1 MMTRLFHRRS
11 CPKSACR
18 WQMWVFALLL
28 LTVTSA
34 AQQRQ
39 APPAGGGG
47 QFQIGGTVVN
57 AINDQPLANAY
68 VTITA
73 VQGAAARTVTT
84 GAGGAFRFDGVR
96 AGKYQLSAE
105 RRGFASQQYQ
115 QHDNFSTAIVAGP
128 GLDSGNIVFR
138 AVPDASF
145 SGRITDELGDAVR
158 NAHVML
164 IREQVAEGRAIKA
177 IAANA
182 SSDDQGHYHFAHL
195 KPGAYYLA
203 VSARPWFADGPF
215 AGRMAF
221 AGEGRG
227 IVSSSGGFGS
237 NAAGNPALDVAFPV
251 TFYPDVTDSA
261 SASAITLQAG
271 DRASAD
277 FILRAVPA
285 LHLHIKNNS
294 PRPEN
299 EPGPR
304 PFMGASPSQ
313 IIFGDIEVPV
323 PTAMRGVGNGIM
335 TMSFAPGHYLLNVFP
350 AAGRFR
356 RGEGPETNADQ
367 EPPASRIREIELVSD
382 TELDPS
388 ELPASVAVSGTI
400 KTSDGHAPAKPADV
414 RLRSQS
420 LRRTLNTR
428 ASQNGE
434 FTFARGVPA
443 GSYEISIGASD
454 GSYIQSV
461 TATGAKVSG
470 RTVPIG
476 GSEVR
481 LSVVVA
487 SGVGRVQG
495 VAARGET
502 PQSGVMI
509 VLVPNDPANHLVLFR
524 RDQSD
529 SDGSFTLQDVV
540 PGRYTLLALE
550 KGWELSWSDP
560 EVLKA
565 FLHGGEPL
573 VVERKGNLNVRVNV
587 Q

>member
-1 MMTRLFHRRS
+1 MTLRRFLVT
-11 CPKSACR
+11 
-18 WQMWVFALLL
+18 VFVCAVALAA
-28 LTVTSA
+28 A
-34 AQQRQ
+34 AQERQ
-39 APPAGGGG
+39 APSAGSGG
-47 QFQIGGTVVN
+47 QFQISGTVVN
-57 AINDQPLANAY
+57 ASNDQPLANAY
-68 VTITA
+68 VTITP
-73 VQGAAARTVTT
+73 VQGSAARTVMS
-84 GAGGAFRFDGVR
+84 GADGAFRFDGVR

-115 QHDNFSTAIVAGP
+115 QHEGQFSTAIAAGP

-138 AVPDASF
+138 VVPDASF
-145 SGRITDELGDAVR
+145 SGRIADEQGDAVR

-164 IREQVAEGRAIKA
+164 IREQVGEGRAIKA
-177 IAANA
+177 IVANA
-182 SSDDQGHYHFAHL
+182 ATDDQGRYHFAHL

-203 VSARPWFADGPF
+203 VSARPWFTDGPF
-215 AGRMAF
+215 MGRTEF
-221 AGEGRG
+221 GGVG
-227 IVSSSGGFGS
+227 SGSVGSGGGLGSSGV
-237 NAAGNPALDVAFPV
+237 GNPTLDVAYPV

-261 SASAITLQAG
+261 EARTIALRAG
-271 DRASAD
+271 DRGSAD
-277 FILRAVPA
+277 IILRAVPA
-285 LHLHIKNNS
+285 LHLRIKSNS

-299 EPGPR
+299 EQGQR
-304 PFMGASPSQ
+304 QFMGAAPTQ

-323 PTAMRGVGNGIM
+323 PTAMRGAGNGIM
-335 TMSFAPGHYLLNVFP
+335 MMSFAPGHYLLNVFP
-350 AAGRFR
+350 MVGRFR
-356 RGEGPETNADQ
+356 RGEGPETTEDQ
-367 EPPASRIREIELVSD
+367 EPRVSRMREIELVSD

-400 KTSDGHAPAKPADV
+400 KTSDGHALAKPAEL

-420 LRRTLNTR
+420 MRRTLNTR
-428 ASQNGE
+428 ASPNGE
-434 FTFARGVPA
+434 FTFPRGVPA

-454 GSYIQSV
+454 GNYLQSV

-481 LSVVVA
+481 LSVVAA
-487 SGVGRVQG
+487 SGVGRVEG
-495 VAARGET
+495 VAVRGGK

-509 VLVPNDPANHLVLFR
+509 LLVPNDPANHVVLFR

-529 SDGSFTLQDVV
+529 SDGTFTLQDVV

-560 EVLKA
+560 EVLKP
-565 FLHGGEPL
+565 FLQGGEAL